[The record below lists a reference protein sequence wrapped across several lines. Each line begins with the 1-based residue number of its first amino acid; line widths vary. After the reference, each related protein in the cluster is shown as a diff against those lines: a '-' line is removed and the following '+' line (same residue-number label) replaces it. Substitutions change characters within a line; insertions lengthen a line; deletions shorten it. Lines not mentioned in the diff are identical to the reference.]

1 MSFDQNDA
9 RSGQEFP
16 PSPDDREPRLPLRR
30 DTPMHSAQPLPQV
43 PQPRAMAERRRVSS
57 GLLPSPQG
65 RQRSAVGRRLVFAG
79 MVLGSL
85 AVLSLLIFVL
95 SMRSAMHSNLPQL
108 DGRVRAPGL
117 AADVTV
123 QRDPHGVV
131 TLTAA
136 TLPDLLFAQG
146 YVTAS
151 DRMWQM
157 DALRRHAAGE
167 LAEVLGPSM
176 VAHDKLQRTL
186 QLRDTA
192 DRAVRQLPA
201 DQLAQL
207 QAYSN
212 GVNAWLATHADT
224 LPLEFHLLRYK
235 PTPWT
240 PRDSLLVSLVMFQD
254 LSTEFPGKLN
264 RESFSAHMPP
274 SLLPD
279 LYPVGSWRD
288 HPPGEMVPDLTT
300 PREQILQIPLD
311 PTQTRLTRPTA
322 GPDAAPAD
330 LLRTAALLPHPPC
343 ESCRN
348 GSNNWAVAGTRT
360 SSGEPLVSNDMH
372 LQLGIPDIW
381 YEAGLH
387 LTDGSLDVAGVTLP
401 GVPFVIVGRNAH
413 VAWGFTAMYGDVQDI
428 AIEHLRGSGQSAEY
442 QRPDGSWAPVVHHVE
457 QIRVRAGRDVT
468 LDVQLTEHGVGSATM
483 LTPIISGLYPTEK
496 RALALKWTAYDLRNL
511 SEPFLRINEAATGA
525 ELVSDFENFGGP
537 PLNLVY
543 GDDAGH
549 IGFHAVG
556 RIPVRGPLEVHPVTR
571 LPENAPAD
579 GKPAP
584 LQDEAVTATGTQQ
597 PVPSA
602 PEGNG
607 QPEGPT
613 TSYEAALAPFAQ
625 SRTFTI
631 GSPIPAVPIDALDP
645 NATWTAYVP
654 YEKLPAVTDPVSGF
668 VATANSRVTP
678 DNYPYHLAIDW
689 VSPYRTERITH
700 RLEGRTGLKPADML
714 ALQMDIHSEFGVTL
728 AQRLAYAID
737 HASAKALGSDAAR
750 LRSAANL
757 LRRWDGEVAV
767 NSAAANLV
775 GSFRE
780 AAWPML
786 LVPQLQARDSS
797 LSKSDAAALIKLYS
811 WGEQTYALEQIL
823 TSRPARWLPAGN
835 DNWDDFMVRVLA
847 QGLADGKAPD
857 DLASWTWGKN
867 HSVQFTQPVL
877 SSVPWLGE
885 MLGVKVNSGP
895 RVIGG
900 DGLTVKQTAPHFGPS
915 QRFTADLGVP
925 GFATMNLTTGQSGNP
940 ASPWYLDQLPLWLGG
955 ETLKLPLDGTVS
967 PAHTLTL
974 TP

>member
-1 MSFDQNDA
+1 
-9 RSGQEFP
+9 
-16 PSPDDREPRLPLRR
+16 
-30 DTPMHSAQPLPQV
+30 
-43 PQPRAMAERRRVSS
+43 
-57 GLLPSPQG
+57 
-65 RQRSAVGRRLVFAG
+65 
-79 MVLGSL
+79 
-85 AVLSLLIFVL
+85 
-95 SMRSAMHSNLPQL
+95 MRSAMHRNLPRL
-108 DGRVRAPGL
+108 DGKVRAPGL
-117 AADVTV
+117 AADVRV
-123 QRDPHGVV
+123 ERDPHGVV

-157 DALRRHAAGE
+157 DALRRHGAGE

-192 DRAVRQLPA
+192 DRAARQLPA
-201 DQLAQL
+201 NQLAQL

-254 LSTEFPGKLN
+254 LSTEFPGKLS
-264 RESFSAHMPP
+264 RESFSTHMPA

-311 PTQTRLTRPTA
+311 PTQSRLTRPGVPA
-322 GPDAAPAD
+322 PDRPTVAPAD
-330 LLRTAALLPHPPC
+330 LLRTNALLPHPAC

-348 GSNNWAVAGTRT
+348 GSNNWAVA
-360 SSGEPLVSNDMH
+360 SSRSASGKPLVSNDMH

-387 LTDGSLDVAGVTLP
+387 LADGSLDVAGVTLP

-413 VAWGFTAMYGDVQDI
+413 VAWGFTAMYGDVQDL
-428 AIEHLRGSGQSAEY
+428 AIEHLRGSGDSTEY
-442 QRPDGSWAPVVHHVE
+442 QRPDGSWAPAVHHVE

-468 LDVQLTEHGVGSATM
+468 LDVLLTQHQIGSETM
-483 LTPIISGLYPTEK
+483 LTPVISGLYPKEK
-496 RALALKWTAYDLRNL
+496 RTLALKWTVYDLRNL
-511 SEPFLRINEAATGA
+511 SEPFLRINQAATGA
-525 ELVSDFENFGGP
+525 ELARDFEDFGGP
-537 PLNLVY
+537 PLDLVY

-549 IGFHAVG
+549 IGFHAIG

-571 LPENAPAD
+571 LAENAPAN
-579 GKPAP
+579 GRPAP
-584 LQDEAVTATGTQQ
+584 VQDEPAPAQQ
-597 PVPSA
+597 ANAQPGEIPAA

-607 QPEGPT
+607 QPEGPLT
-613 TSYEAALAPFAQ
+613 GYESALAPFAQ

-631 GSPIPAVPIDALDP
+631 GSPIPAVPVDALDP
-645 NATWTAYVP
+645 NATWTAYIP
-654 YEKLPAVTDPVSGF
+654 YDKLPAVTDPASGF
-668 VATANSRVTP
+668 VATANSRITP
-678 DNYPYHLAIDW
+678 DNYPYHLANDW
-689 VSPYRTERITH
+689 VSPYRVERITH
-700 RLEGRTGLKPADML
+700 RLQGRKDLKPADLL
-714 ALQMDIHSEFGVTL
+714 ALQMDIHSEFGTTL

-737 HASAKALGSDAAR
+737 HASEKSLGSDAAR
-750 LRSAANL
+750 LHTAANL
-757 LRRWDGEVAV
+757 LRRWNGEVAV

-775 GSFRE
+775 AAFRD

-786 LVPQLQARDSS
+786 LVPQLQAHDAS
-797 LSKSDAAALIKLYS
+797 LSKSDAAELTKLYS
-811 WGEQTYALEQIL
+811 WGEQTFALEQL
-823 TSRPARWLPAGN
+823 VTSQPARWLPAGN
-835 DNWDDFMVRVLA
+835 DNWNDFMVRVLA
-847 QGLADGKAPD
+847 QGMADDKAPG
-857 DLASWTWGKN
+857 DLTTWTWGSN

-885 MLGVKVNSGP
+885 MLGVRVNSGP
-895 RVIGG
+895 QVIGG
-900 DGLTVKQTAPHFGPS
+900 DGLTVKQTANHFGPS
-915 QRFTADLGVP
+915 QRFTADLGSP
-925 GFATMNLTTGQSGNP
+925 GAATMNLTTGQSGNP

-955 ETLKLPLDGTVS
+955 ETLKLPLGGTVS